1 VIPSLGLADEA
12 GVGIGE
18 SEGCREGMSIVGG
31 ILEFIELGVDVDSLL
46 DAFGIGE
53 SVT

>member
-1 VIPSLGLADEA
+1 VIPSLGLADGE
-12 GVGIGE
+12 GDGIGE
-18 SEGCREGMSIVGG
+18 SEGRGEAMSIVGG
-31 ILEFIELGVDVDSLL
+31 VLEFIELGVDVDSLL